1 MARNRQ
7 GYRGYVT
14 SRPFGQYCIP
24 VPLQSL
30 ALRDYCQRMNVVYVL
45 PANENIF
52 PNSYMVLEGMIRDL
66 GDYEGIV
73 MYSMHM
79 LPQRSERRRKIFER
93 VLEQGCSVHIVLE
106 SLVVSGVDPAQS
118 DRRPIAQGSAQGLIQ
133 GHAAELMLWRFM
145 WW

>member
-30 ALRDYCQRMNVVYVL
+30 ALRDYCQRINALYVL
-45 PANENIF
+45 PVNENIF

-66 GDYEGIV
+66 SDYEGIV

-106 SLVVSGVDPAQS
+106 GLVVTGAGDVD
-118 DRRPIAQGSAQGLIQ
+118 RVEELIQ
-133 GHAAELMLWRFM
+133 LNQIAARLPKDLPLELSRALPLN
-145 WW
+145 

>member
-1 MARNRQ
+1 MAGNRQ

-30 ALRDYCQRMNVVYVL
+30 ALRDYCQRINALYVL
-45 PANENIF
+45 PVNENIF
-52 PNSYMVLEGMIRDL
+52 PNSYMVLEGMIQDL

-79 LPQRSERRRKIFER
+79 LPQRAERRRRIFER
-93 VLEQGCSVHIVLE
+93 ILGQGSSMHIVLE
-106 SLVVSGVDPAQS
+106 SLVVSGPHDVEKVEE
-118 DRRPIAQGSAQGLIQ
+118 LIQ
-133 GHAAELMLWRFM
+133 LNQISARLPKSLPLN
-145 WW
+145 

>member
-1 MARNRQ
+1 VTRNRR

-30 ALRDYCQRMNVVYVL
+30 ALRDYCQRINAVYVL
-45 PANENIF
+45 PVNENIF

-66 GDYEGIV
+66 SDYEGIV

-79 LPQRSERRRKIFER
+79 LPQRSERRRKIFDC

-106 SLVVSGVDPAQS
+106 GLVVSCTEDIDKVEE
-118 DRRPIAQGSAQGLIQ
+118 LIQ
-133 GHAAELMLWRFM
+133 LNQIAARLPKDLPMELAKTSPLK
-145 WW
+145 